1 MAEELSYRA
10 EAAAEYDRAFA
21 HVSTHFVPS
30 LLRAVRL
37 APGMRVLDI
46 ATGTGLA
53 AEPALAVVG
62 PAGHVTAADVSPS
75 MIERARAR
83 FGNAPN
89 ASVSVEDGQALSFAD
104 GSFDAVLCSLGLMFF
119 PDPARGLSEFRRV
132 LRPGRRAAV
141 SVQTVPDRSYNGQ
154 INVIVAR
161 HVPSLAEATSRTF
174 ALGGA
179 ARLQLL
185 FSEAGFVDI
194 ETHTE
199 KHTFRIPSFDAYYG
213 PFERGG
219 ASTGQA
225 LAALPDDIRHAVRE
239 EVRRDLGNTD
249 GPVEVH
255 MEIRVASGRR

>member
-1 MAEELSYRA
+1 
-10 EAAAEYDRAFA
+10 
-21 HVSTHFVPS
+21 
-30 LLRAVRL
+30 
-37 APGMRVLDI
+37 
-46 ATGTGLA
+46 
-53 AEPALAVVG
+53 
-62 PAGHVTAADVSPS
+62 
-75 MIERARAR
+75 
-83 FGNAPN
+83 
-89 ASVSVEDGQALSFAD
+89 
-104 GSFDAVLCSLGLMFF
+104 MFF

-199 KHTFRIPSFDAYYG
+199 KHTFRRRTVYAPPGSPSSAAT
-213 PFERGG
+213 ER
-219 ASTGQA
+219 AQLIIATRLRADHIAFFCWNS
-225 LAALPDDIRHAVRE
+225 R
-239 EVRRDLGNTD
+239 
-249 GPVEVH
+249 
-255 MEIRVASGRR
+255 